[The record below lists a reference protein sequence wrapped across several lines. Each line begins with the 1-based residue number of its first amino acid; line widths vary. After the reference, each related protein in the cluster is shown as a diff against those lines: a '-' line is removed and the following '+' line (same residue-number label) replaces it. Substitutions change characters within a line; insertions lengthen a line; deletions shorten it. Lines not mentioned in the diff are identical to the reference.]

1 MAFPVGWQRK
11 CEITLESSEVDETL
25 TDFPCLLKRG
35 SFPDEMFDGDG
46 SYHCLEGG
54 GDVRF
59 STDEAGTNQLP
70 CEIED
75 LHLDDSST
83 RPNSAQVWVKVPT
96 LSSSADTKIWVW
108 YKKAGESQ
116 PSVTDTYGR
125 NAVWSDYVAVYHMN
139 EESGS
144 TVVDSAGNHDGT
156 YQGTLPDNIWSKIGQ
171 GQDFNGTSDY
181 FTVADHADFDQYQD
195 TTIQIWAESDDGG
208 GEWRG
213 LFTKDRETFPDSSI
227 GIWQSNETPA
237 HVDYRVGSQAAGD
250 TDFGTS
256 AARSIYLSWIENG
269 GAIRATLDGSVD
281 WSGTDT
287 SSNQPANG
295 TYAVNVG
302 RAGGVSEF
310 FDGVM
315 VEARWYHGIL
325 SDGWRS
331 TEYNN
336 HNDNSSFTTPG
347 TPGPTLEIE
356 PSSIGSSE
364 AFGSAAIV
372 YDQSVSPTGL
382 SSAEAF
388 GSATVIIDQFVS
400 PSSISSLEAFGTAQI
415 DQQISPSGIGSSE
428 AFGSPQIDQELSP
441 FAIGSEEAFGT
452 PQIDQEISPASI
464 SSSEAFGTLTITP
477 GNVNIIPSGIGSSEA
492 FGTPQI
498 DMIIYPDGIASG
510 EAFGTFTLNL
520 DLFPSSI
527 ASEEAFG
534 TPEIDLVIF
543 PAGIASEEAIGE
555 PDVWAQ
561 PVLSPTGIPS
571 GEAFGTFTITLYM
584 GPSGIASAEAIGS
597 HEIYRR
603 VLDSFEQMV
612 QDDLSDVF
620 INDDEFAEPITY
632 IFRTGEQLQ
641 TVAIY
646 DNEFLALDM
655 ESGAEVMSR
664 DPMITIPTPDF
675 SISPDSGDHCIIRG
689 RQYQVMDHQPDGTGI
704 SQLQLKIQ
712 RSV

>member
-510 EAFGTFTLNL
+510 EAFGTPALWR
-520 DLFPSSI
+520 DVI
-527 ASEEAFG
+527 D
-534 TPEIDLVIF
+534 PE
-543 PAGIASEEAIGE
+543 GIA
-555 PDVWAQ
+555 
-561 PVLSPTGIPS
+561 
-571 GEAFGTFTITLYM
+571 
-584 GPSGIASAEAIGS
+584 
-597 HEIYRR
+597 
-603 VLDSFEQMV
+603 
-612 QDDLSDVF
+612 
-620 INDDEFAEPITY
+620 
-632 IFRTGEQLQ
+632 
-641 TVAIY
+641 
-646 DNEFLALDM
+646 
-655 ESGAEVMSR
+655 
-664 DPMITIPTPDF
+664 
-675 SISPDSGDHCIIRG
+675 
-689 RQYQVMDHQPDGTGI
+689 
-704 SQLQLKIQ
+704 
-712 RSV
+712 